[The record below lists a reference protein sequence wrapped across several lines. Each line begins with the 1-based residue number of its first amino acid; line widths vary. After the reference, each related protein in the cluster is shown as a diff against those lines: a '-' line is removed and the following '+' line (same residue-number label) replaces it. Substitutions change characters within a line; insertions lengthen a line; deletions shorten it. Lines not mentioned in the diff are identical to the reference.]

1 MNITASKKS
10 SEFIVE
16 ETCLFCSKIVTFEV
30 SKKAAEELI
39 MRSNGESSKP
49 IQNIIPEISAD
60 KRELLISQICGECFD
75 KMFSF

>member
-1 MNITASKKS
+1 MNITASKKNS
-10 SEFIVE
+10 KFIVE
-16 ETCLFCSKIVTFEV
+16 ETCSFCFVEVTFEV
-30 SKKAAEELI
+30 SKKAAEELT
-39 MRSNGESSKP
+39 MRNNGESSKP